1 MRIRAATADDVEVI
15 RQVARRSWET
25 DYPDILSRE
34 TVEAGVRD
42 WYALDSLA
50 TALARDRTSL
60 LVAEPDSSVVGFVHA
75 VRQAA
80 TGVGFV
86 LRLYVDPDH
95 RREGVGAAL
104 LDTVTEVLGGDGLDR
119 VDAAVLSANELGRTF
134 YESFGF
140 ELAEET
146 ETRIGGES
154 YPECRYSLSADALVG
169 YA

>member
-1 MRIRAATADDVEVI
+1 MTVRAATADDVEVI
-15 RQVARRSWET
+15 KQVARRSWET
-25 DYPDILSRE
+25 DYPDILTRE
-34 TVEAGVRD
+34 TVEAGIGD
-42 WYALDSLA
+42 WYALDSLT
-50 TALARDRTSL
+50 TALARERTSL
-60 LVAEPDSSVVGFVHA
+60 LVAEPESSVVGFVHA

-104 LDTVTEVLGGDGLDR
+104 LDAVAEALSGDGLER
-119 VDAAVLSANELGRTF
+119 IDAAVLSANGLGRTF

-140 ELAEET
+140 ELADEA

-169 YA
+169 YT